1 MQYFYMQSFT
11 IDVNDVSTHSHAVWS
26 VFIHF
31 TFLYLYSICLC
42 SGDGRLVA
50 IDLRKKGLEEKSDQM
65 ESELL
70 CVEVIKVYD

>member
-1 MQYFYMQSFT
+1 MNLQE
-11 IDVNDVSTHSHAVWS
+11 NDDYISDFADSLQKNTLLA
-26 VFIHF
+26 
-31 TFLYLYSICLC
+31 T